1 MGAAN
6 YNLISAEPG
15 FAGQVVDARSA
26 VVTSRTN
33 GGAVAQVSTVTVDSA
48 SASTLYTLDVTINGV
63 ATSLSYTSDGT
74 PTTTEIAAGLEAE
87 LDASP
92 VVSGLIA
99 ASSSSNVL
107 TLTAKIANQAFSLA
121 MSAGASDITIAT
133 GTAASGA
140 ASIYPGR
147 GVVELASDLGNCRL
161 PSTADDALKVLT
173 ITFGGTW
180 AAGDVYSVAIS
191 PGPGAEAVFDAFT
204 VSLPAPSGTDLET
217 TIAGLQIAIN
227 EVLDDIGIAT
237 ATIAA
242 TDTATTL
249 ILTSELPNLDFRAV
263 ASVVGADGA
272 TSGATVAYADTVALV
287 DLKFLGV
294 AMLDRMRPMDSSG
307 NPVFGDGDIVPILE
321 EGMIYAVLDD
331 GITPTIGDP
340 VFCRASASGSEVLG
354 AFRDSQ
360 DAADCFLIPPSR
372 ARWVDSSAYNLN
384 GVRCARL
391 QLFR

>member
-48 SASTLYTLDVTINGV
+48 SNSTLYTLDVTINGV
-63 ATSLSYTSDGT
+63 TTSLSYTSDGSA
-74 PTTTEIAAGLEAE
+74 TTTEIAAGLEAA

-99 ASSSSNVL
+99 ASSATNVL
-107 TLTAKIANQAFSLA
+107 TLTAKIKNQAFSLA
-121 MSAGASDITIAT
+121 MSAGASDVTIAT

-161 PSTADDALKVLT
+161 PSTADDTLKA
-173 ITFGGTW
+173 ITVTYGGSF
-180 AAGDVYSVAIS
+180 AAGDFYA
-191 PGPGAEAVFDAFT
+191 
-204 VSLPAPSGTDLET
+204 VSLVADLDFDGIPEVYTAQSLGVTSLAVTTVLLQSALDAQMPANTIAITAGAT
-217 TIAGLQIAIN
+217 TIVA
-227 EVLDDIGIAT
+227 
-237 ATIAA
+237 
-242 TDTATTL
+242 
-249 ILTSELPNLDFRAV
+249 TSELPNLNFEIQATV
-263 ASVVGADGA
+263 ADQ
-272 TSGATVAYADTVALV
+272 TSGASAQTVSVADSTALV

-294 AMLDRMRPMDSSG
+294 AKLDRMRPMDSNG
-307 NPVFGDGDIVPILE
+307 DPIFGDGDIVPILE
-321 EGMIYAVLDD
+321 EGMIFAELDA

-354 AFRDSQ
+354 AFRDAQ
-360 DAADCFLIPPSR
+360 DDADCIFIPPSR

>member
-48 SASTLYTLDVTINGV
+48 SNSTLYTLDVTINGV
-63 ATSLSYTSDGT
+63 TTSLSYTSDGT
-74 PTTTEIAAGLEAE
+74 ATTTEIAAGLEAA

-161 PSTADDALKVLT
+161 PSTADDTLKVLT
-173 ITFGGTW
+173 ITFGGTFG
-180 AAGDVYSVAIS
+180 AGDVYSVAIS
-191 PGPGAEAVFDAFT
+191 PGPGAEAVFDAFS
-204 VSLPAPSGTDLET
+204 VSLPAVTDLET

-294 AMLDRMRPMDSSG
+294 AMLDRMRPMDSNG

-321 EGMIYAVLDD
+321 EGMIYAELDA

-360 DAADCFLIPPSR
+360 DAADCFLVPPSR

>member
-63 ATSLSYTSDGT
+63 TTSLSYTSDGT

-99 ASSSSNVL
+99 ASSATNVL
-107 TLTAKIANQAFSLA
+107 TLTGKIANQAFSLA

-161 PSTADDALKVLT
+161 PSTADDTLKVVT
-173 ITFGGTW
+173 VTYAGSF
-180 AAGDVYSVAIS
+180 AAGDVFSLMIS
-191 PGPGAEAVFDAFT
+191 PGRGAESIFSPIP
-204 VSLPAPSGTDLET
+204 VSLVGVTDLAT
-217 TIAGLQIAIN
+217 TIDGLDAALNAALPANSIAVTN
-227 EVLDDIGIAT
+227 T
-237 ATIAA
+237 N
-242 TDTATTL
+242 TTL
-249 ILTSELPNLDFRAV
+249 VFTSELPNLDFEVTVSV
-263 ASVVGADGA
+263 ADAAGG
-272 TSGATVAYADTVALV
+272 TSGQTFSQADSTALV

-294 AMLDRMRPMDSSG
+294 AMLDRMRPMDSNG
-307 NPVFGDGDIVPILE
+307 DPIFGDGDIVPILE

-360 DAADCFLIPPSR
+360 DAADCFLVPPSR